1 MNSKILTLLGF
12 ASKAG
17 KLSYGMNSTTETIK
31 RGKSKLA
38 VLSGEVSAKSQK
50 EINFHS
56 EKNNVRVI
64 VLDDCNI
71 QTLSEAVGK
80 KCGIIS
86 VNDISFADGI
96 LKAVSEISSR
106 NNGGNV

>member
-1 MNSKILTLLGF
+1 MGF

-31 RGKSKLA
+31 RGKSQLA
-38 VLSGEVSAKSQK
+38 VLSSEVSAKSQK

-56 EKNNVRVI
+56 KNNNVRVI
-64 VLDDCNI
+64 ILDDCNI

-96 LKAVSEISSR
+96 LKAMSNDSR